1 MSDLRKAAEMALEFC
16 EDIGDLGGPY
26 PYVNETAV
34 VSDSR
39 KVLQALRQALAQTE
53 KPPVKTY
60 CGGKPNYCAP
70 EVTPEVTGEVT
81 EEVGA
86 CVTCGAP
93 KSEWLVDAVNMSQER
108 VDETAKREHEPVA
121 WAYPEF
127 FDGLKNNGCWTVY
140 EKEGKGPHRD
150 GIERTPLYTA
160 PPKREW
166 VGLTDEEINDWFF
179 QRLKQAGAGWAL
191 DDVVRAVEAK
201 LKEKN
206 T

>member
-1 MSDLRKAAEMALEFC
+1 MTDLRKAAEMALKFC

-26 PYVNETAV
+26 PAV

-39 KVLQALRQALAQTE
+39 KVLQALRKALAQTE
-53 KPPVKTY
+53 KPPVKSY
-60 CGGKPNYCAP
+60 CGGKPNYCTP

-81 EEVGA
+81 GEVGA

-108 VDETAKREHEPVA
+108 VDETAKREHEPWQSVQCTC
-121 WAYPEF
+121 
-127 FDGLKNNGCWTVY
+127 G
-140 EKEGKGPHRD
+140 
-150 GIERTPLYTA
+150 GIIYFKHT
-160 PPKREW
+160 KREW
-166 VGLTDEEINDWFF
+166 VGLTDDEIIKCFDSVAFG
-179 QRLKQAGAGWAL
+179 QVE
-191 DDVVRAVEAK
+191 DDLIINKHVNIFRAIHFIEAK